1 MTLLGK
7 QNPPQVLGRIS
18 ATDRVDDPVLVTGV
32 QGNFYGAALP
42 AAQIE
47 ALIAA
52 HVPKKE
58 IREVAEVYGSK
69 WWDYRRLAPGHSF
82 YLFAHH
88 YYRASQ
94 TAARRVVSERPHEVY
109 SKDKRKS
116 LSWVGPALV
125 QMQVSDVWE
134 RDKAHITG
142 LWKAMLVADA
152 LGIPYDHFC
161 RLSCRVAIDR
171 LWKRLPRPS
180 QLYSDKLAAYVL
192 DEWEGLQTQ
201 RSFFATH
208 PIYSIENYAG
218 TDLQDGYREY
228 LVEAINKLDCPV
240 TALMEIVYQ
249 RPQLPEA
256 VASQHFSDQALKR
269 ARLLAN

>member
-1 MTLLGK
+1 M
-7 QNPPQVLGRIS
+7 
-18 ATDRVDDPVLVTGV
+18 
-32 QGNFYGAALP
+32 QGNFFGAALP

-47 ALIAA
+47 GLIAA
-52 HVPKKE
+52 HVPKIE
-58 IREVAEVYGSK
+58 IREVADVYNSK
-69 WWDYRRLAPGHSF
+69 WWDYRRLTPGHSF

-94 TAARRVVSERPHEVY
+94 TAAKRMVKERPHDGF
-109 SKDKRKS
+109 SKDKKKS

-142 LWKAMLVADA
+142 LFKAMLVADA
-152 LGIPYDHFC
+152 LGIPYDQFC
-161 RLSCRVAIDR
+161 RLGCRVAIDR

-192 DEWEGLQTQ
+192 DEWENLQEQ
-201 RSFFATH
+201 RLFSATH
-208 PIYSIENYAG
+208 PLYAAENYAG
-218 TDLQDGYREY
+218 LKVQDDYRDY
-228 LVEAINKLDCPV
+228 LVSAIKKLDSPV
-240 TALMEIVYQ
+240 VPLMEVVYQ
-249 RPQLPEA
+249 RPQLPEDFA
-256 VASQHFSDQALKR
+256 EQHFPAQALKR